1 MGAVA
6 MWIRKSRKDSLSGQ
20 RLPLPTQVV
29 SNEEFHPLP
38 QTDDQRMVEELILS
52 MADEYGRRLGMSRR
66 DFLRTT
72 GGLATAFLAMNRVH
86 GANFR
91 VSEAEALEAA
101 AYAENWPKD
110 QFILDIQTHHVKD
123 EIEGPRAFRRMT
135 GKLGL
140 NPSLL
145 EMAPDKD
152 ELHRANYMKE
162 VFFDSD
168 TVMAMISGAVIGKK
182 EHFALDSEQMVET
195 REMLNQAAGSQRMLS
210 HGLADPTDP
219 VWAEDMEYAAESL
232 KVDGWKCYTGNPVS
246 PWRMDDEKVAYP
258 FFEKARELG
267 IRNISVHKGLPLPG
281 PGPKGKP
288 KYYYWTPEDVLVAAK
303 DFPDLNFI
311 IYHSGMRHMVSSLP
325 PGKSGIGE
333 DGNIEWTTDLVRAHK
348 ENPLDNVYAE
358 LGTVFAFSVVTHPE
372 ITGHL
377 LGQLLDGFGPDK
389 ILWGTDCIWWGSPQ
403 WLIEAFRRFQIP
415 ENLREKFGYASLD
428 DEAREKIFGINGAA
442 LYDIDIARQREAFP
456 KDELTAMKQAYLD
469 SGAMPSNTSYGW
481 VAA

>member
-1 MGAVA
+1 
-6 MWIRKSRKDSLSGQ
+6 MWIRKSRKDQLTGQ

-29 SNEEFHPLP
+29 SNEEFEPLP
-38 QTDDQRMVEELILS
+38 QTIDQRHVEQLILS

-66 DFLRTT
+66 DFLLTT
-72 GGLATAFLAMNRVH
+72 GGLATAFLAMNKVF
-86 GANFR
+86 GANYQ
-91 VSEAEALEAA
+91 VSEAEALETQAFGEA
-101 AYAENWPKD
+101 WPKD

-123 EIEGPRAFRRMT
+123 EIDGPLAFRRMT

-140 NPSLL
+140 NPALL
-145 EMAPDKD
+145 EMSPDKD

-162 VFFDSD
+162 IFFDSD
-168 TVMAMISGAVIGKK
+168 TVMAMISGAVIGPK
-182 EHFALDSEQMVET
+182 EHFALPADQMVAT
-195 REMLNQAAGSQRMLS
+195 REILNRAAGSRRMLS

-219 VWAEDMEYAAESL
+219 AWRDDLDYQAEEL
-232 KVDGWKCYTGNPVS
+232 RVDGWKCYTGNPTS
-246 PWRMDDEKVAYP
+246 PWRMDDEAVAYP
-258 FFEKARELG
+258 FFEKARKLG

-288 KYYYWTPEDVLVAAK
+288 KYYYWMPDDVLVAAK

-333 DGNIEWTTDLVRAHK
+333 DGNIEWTTELVKARKAD
-348 ENPLDNVYAE
+348 PSLTNVYAE

-377 LGQLLDGFGPDK
+377 LGQLLDGFGPEH

-415 ENLREKFGYASLD
+415 ENLRDQFGYGMLD
-428 DEAREKIFGINGAA
+428 AEIREKIFGLNGARV
-442 LYDIDIARQREAFP
+442 YGIDVQAQRAAFP
-456 KDELTAMKQAYLD
+456 TDQLSAMKQTYRE
-469 SGAMPSNTSYGW
+469 SGGLPSNTSYGW

>member
-1 MGAVA
+1 
-6 MWIRKSRKDSLSGQ
+6 MWIRKSRKDQLTGQ

-29 SNEEFHPLP
+29 SNEEFEPLP
-38 QTDDQRMVEELILS
+38 QTIDQRHVEQLILS
-52 MADEYGRRLGMSRR
+52 MADEYGRRLGLSRR
-66 DFLRTT
+66 DFLLTT
-72 GGLATAFLAMNRVH
+72 GGLATAFLAMNKVF
-86 GANFR
+86 GANYQ
-91 VSEAEALEAA
+91 VTEAEALETEAFGEA
-101 AYAENWPKD
+101 WPKD

-123 EIEGPRAFRRMT
+123 EIDGPLAFRRMT

-140 NPSLL
+140 NPALL

-162 VFFDSD
+162 IFFDSD
-168 TVMAMISGAVIGKK
+168 TVMAMISGAVIGPK
-182 EHFALDSEQMVET
+182 EHFALPADQMVAT
-195 REMLNQAAGSQRMLS
+195 REILNRAAGSKRMLS

-219 VWAEDMEYAAESL
+219 GWRDDLDYQAEEL
-232 KVDGWKCYTGNPVS
+232 RVDGWKCYTGNPTS
-246 PWRMDDEKVAYP
+246 PWRMDDEAVAYP
-258 FFEKARELG
+258 FFEKAMKLG

-288 KYYYWTPEDVLVAAK
+288 KYYYWMPDDVLVAAK

-333 DGNIEWTTDLVRAHK
+333 DGNIEWTTELVKARKAD
-348 ENPLDNVYAE
+348 PSLTNVYAE

-377 LGQLLDGFGPDK
+377 LGQLLDGFGPEH

-415 ENLREKFGYASLD
+415 ENLRDQFGYGMLD
-428 DEAREKIFGINGAA
+428 AAIREKIFGLNGAR
-442 LYDIDIARQREAFP
+442 LYGIDVAAQRAAFP
-456 KDELTAMKQAYLD
+456 SDQLSAMKQTYRE
-469 SGAMPSNTSYGW
+469 SGGLPSNTAYGW